1 MHILVHFN
9 VRIYLWNHHCISSSP
24 KIYCTLMTN
33 LESMLKSR
41 DKGLC
46 SESYGFSSSHVWM
59 WELDYKESWVPKNWC
74 FWTVA
79 LEKTLESPLDCKEI
93 QPIHLKENQSWIFI
107 GRTDAETPILW
118 PPDVKNW
125 LIWKDP
131 DAGKIE
137 GGRRR
142 GWQRTR
148 WLDGITDSMDMS
160 LSRFRELVT
169 DREAWHAA
177 IHGVVKSQTQMS
189 NWTELNIPKQTLTC
203 FLSLQVNLHF
213 LGIYTN
219 KIIQYMS
226 PFLRIISLR
235 TNTLMFIHVVA
246 CINISFLLITK
257 HQSIL
262 WTHQNLFLQ
271 FHIDRL
277 LGWFHILPNTNKDA
291 INIYKE
297 VFLWTYTFISLG

>member
-1 MHILVHFN
+1 
-9 VRIYLWNHHCISSSP
+9 
-24 KIYCTLMTN
+24 MTN

-46 SESYGFSSSHVWM
+46 SQSYGFFSSHVWM
-59 WELDYKESWVPKNWC
+59 WEFDYKESWVPKNWC
-74 FWTVA
+74 FWTVV

-93 QPIHLKENQSWIFI
+93 QPVHLKENQSWIFI

-142 GWQRTR
+142 GWQRMR
-148 WLDGITDSMDMS
+148 WLDGMTDLMHMS
-160 LSRFRELVT
+160 LGELQELVM
-169 DREAWHAA
+169 DKEAWHAT
-177 IHGVVKSQTQMS
+177 IHGVIKSQTQMS
-189 NWTELNIPKQTLTC
+189 NWTERNIPKQTLTC

-213 LGIYTN
+213 LGVYTN

-277 LGWFHILPNTNKDA
+277 LGWFHILPNTNEDA

-297 VFLWTYTFISLG
+297 VFLWTHTFISLG

>member
-1 MHILVHFN
+1 MAS
-9 VRIYLWNHHCISSSP
+9 RRRKKW
-24 KIYCTLMTN
+24 KQWQTLFFEAPRSLADGDCGHEIKRRLLLGRKVMTN
-33 LESMLKSR
+33 LDSILKSR
-41 DKGLC
+41 VIALPTKVHL
-46 SESYGFSSSHVWM
+46 SESYGFSSIHVWM
-59 WELDYKESWVPKNWC
+59 WELDYKESWAPKNWC
-74 FWTVA
+74 FWTMV
-79 LEKTLESPLDCKEI
+79 LEKTLESPLDCKEV
-93 QPIHLKENQSWIFI
+93 QPAHPKGDQSLMFI
-107 GRTDAETPILW
+107 GRTGVEAETLILW
-118 PPDVKNW
+118 PTDAKSW

-177 IHGVVKSQTQMS
+177 IHGIVKSQTQMS

-257 HQSIL
+257 H
-262 WTHQNLFLQ
+262 
-271 FHIDRL
+271 
-277 LGWFHILPNTNKDA
+277 
-291 INIYKE
+291 
-297 VFLWTYTFISLG
+297 